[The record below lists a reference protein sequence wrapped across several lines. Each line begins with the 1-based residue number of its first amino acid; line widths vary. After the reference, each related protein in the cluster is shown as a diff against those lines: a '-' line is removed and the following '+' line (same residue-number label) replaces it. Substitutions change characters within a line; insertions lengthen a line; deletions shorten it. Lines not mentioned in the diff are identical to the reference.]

1 MSIFFFIHKKIQKPG
16 KPLLICPGQM
26 VQQTVA
32 GIFEQVEHQ
41 FETVGPAVIGIGHMV
56 VGIAAGIVGHAVNL
70 RPGISIG
77 RQAAQILDVHVVHTD
92 DKVETVEI
100 VGRYGT
106 RAMFETIA
114 PAGGMSPHTGVGQ
127 IACVT
132 AISTGRVDVKS
143 RRQTAL
149 LHLLLHDALSSRRT
163 ADVAEADKQYATGTG
178 GSRCGH
184 IGM

>member
-1 MSIFFFIHKKIQKPG
+1 
-16 KPLLICPGQM
+16 M
-26 VQQTVA
+26 VQQAVA
-32 GIFEQVEHQ
+32 GIFEQIEHQ

-100 VGRYGT
+100 VGRNGA

-114 PAGGMSPHTGVGQ
+114 PTSGMSPHTGVGRLP
-127 IACVT
+127 A
-132 AISTGRVDVKS
+132 
-143 RRQTAL
+143 
-149 LHLLLHDALSSRRT
+149 
-163 ADVAEADKQYATGTG
+163 
-178 GSRCGH
+178 
-184 IGM
+184 